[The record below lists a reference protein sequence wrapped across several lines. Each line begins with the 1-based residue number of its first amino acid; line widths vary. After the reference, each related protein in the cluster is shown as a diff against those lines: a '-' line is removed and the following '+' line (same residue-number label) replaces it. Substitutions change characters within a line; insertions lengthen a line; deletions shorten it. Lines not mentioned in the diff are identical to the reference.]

1 MVHARDIMAKA
12 VVALPRDASLREALR
27 VLGSHDVSGGP
38 VCDPRGRLVGTVSKG
53 DLADAL
59 VNERAGRFECVG
71 DVMTTDVLRVGPDD
85 TLDAVAKR
93 MVFEGAHRAIVV
105 DGEDSVLGVLTPLD
119 VLRALSDVG
128 GAERKAGGR
137 SRFVAWPCGD
147 E

>member
-12 VVALPRDASLREALR
+12 VVALPRDAPLREALR

-38 VCDPRGRLVGTVSKG
+38 VCDPRGRLLGTVSKG

-85 TLDAVAKR
+85 ALDALAKR

-105 DGEDSVLGVLTPLD
+105 DGEDSVLGVVTPLD
-119 VLRALSDVG
+119 VLRAMSSG
-128 GAERKAGGR
+128 EGRKAVEG